1 MEDEED
7 EIKIRKQIDEYI
19 KKCKPKYFNRDDIS
33 ELFSILNTVNNYLD
47 KSRNKTNK
55 EYLYIKNENKLL
67 KSKLEAIRGN
77 IEKSINV
84 DGILIHLDN
93 LKNDENLIIRIF
105 IKIYLYIFY
114 IMFYFWTKYNNKR
127 IIKNIKN

>member
-19 KKCKPKYFNRDDIS
+19 KKCKPKYFNREDIN

>member
-19 KKCKPKYFNRDDIS
+19 KKCKPKYFNRYDIS

-47 KSRNKTNK
+47 KSRNKINK